1 MRPYQYRCKDNS
13 LLTPTFK
20 EWIVGPLLQ
29 FVPWGI
35 PANIITIVSNA
46 FVYIALVLA
55 LNPEW
60 FGDLLTRLFVA
71 VFLMLYLIGDHL
83 DGMQA
88 KRTGTGSALGE
99 FCDHY
104 LDAFNNGIIVFTML
118 SIFEAYNPWI
128 VTICISTSYM
138 AHTSVFYEQFKTGW
152 LTFEKMG
159 SLEGVLFASIIIGL
173 SIFTP
178 IREGLSTILV
188 LDLTVFEW
196 LMMLSAIGA
205 VTTFLQT
212 VKRTPDV
219 RFGLW
224 VFIGSLLVIACVG
237 AKILSTLD
245 LFLLLTLYASL
256 YIGRVMRGHL
266 VDGIERHTDF
276 VAPVVIFF
284 LAVSNF
290 DIVNEFTPILLTA
303 YIFTLV
309 IVLIVKVFSELKV
322 YWVWVNARST
332 K

>member
-1 MRPYQYRCKDNS
+1 MRPYQYRCRDNS

-20 EWIVGPLLQ
+20 EWIVGPLLR

-46 FVYIALVLA
+46 FVYVALVLA

-60 FGDLLTRLFVA
+60 FGDLLTRLSVA

-118 SIFEAYNPWI
+118 SIFDVDNPWI
-128 VTICISTSYM
+128 VAICISTSYL

-173 SIFTP
+173 SIFAP
-178 IREGLSTILV
+178 IREGLATIFFF
-188 LDLTVFEW
+188 DRTVFEW
-196 LMMLSAIGA
+196 LMMLSALGA
-205 VTTFLQT
+205 VITFFQT
-212 VKRTPDV
+212 VMRTPDV
-219 RFGLW
+219 RFGFW
-224 VFIGSLLVIACVG
+224 VFVFLLLAIAGLG
-237 AKILSTLD
+237 ATTLSILD
-245 LFLLLTLYASL
+245 LFLVLTLYASL
-256 YIGRVMRGHL
+256 YIGRVMQGHL

-276 VAPVVIFF
+276 VSPVVMLF

-290 DIVNEFTPILLTA
+290 YRFNEVTPTILTV
-303 YIFTLV
+303 YILTLV

>member
-20 EWIVGPLLQ
+20 EWIVGPLLR

-46 FVYIALVLA
+46 FVYVALVLA

-60 FGDLLTRLFVA
+60 LGDLWTRLSVA
-71 VFLMLYLIGDHL
+71 VCLLWYLIGDHL

-88 KRTGTGSALGE
+88 KRTGTGSALGK

-118 SIFEAYNPWI
+118 SIFEVYNPWI
-128 VTICISTSYM
+128 VAICISTSYM
-138 AHTSVFYEQFKTGW
+138 AHTSVFYEQFKTGS

-178 IREGLSTILV
+178 IREALSTIL
-188 LDLTVFEW
+188 LFNRTVFES
-196 LMMLSAIGA
+196 LMMLSAFGA

-219 RFGLW
+219 RFGFW
-224 VFIGSLLVIACVG
+224 VSNFLLLAIACLG
-237 AKILSTLD
+237 ATILNTLD

-256 YIGRVMRGHL
+256 YIGRIMQGHL

-276 VAPVVIFF
+276 VSPVVVLF

-290 DIVNEFTPILLTA
+290 YPLNEFTPTFLTA
-303 YIFTLV
+303 YIFMWV

-322 YWVWVNARST
+322 HWVWVNEKST